1 MYTYGVVIFV
11 IDAFNKLILPKGNN
25 LDQINRVL
33 TKLTAF
39 AKTNNVI
46 VFLVAHPTKMKKNE
60 NGLYDVPTLYDVSG
74 STDFKNQA
82 HCGYKIYRY
91 YEDLEK
97 EIKNETVFIN
107 MKTKYSFQGHIHAE
121 ISFNYNP
128 VNGRFHGDRLK
139 PNYTSMISLEK
150 PNH

>member
-60 NGLYDVPTLYDVSG
+60 NGLYDVCL
-74 STDFKNQA
+74 
-82 HCGYKIYRY
+82 
-91 YEDLEK
+91 L
-97 EIKNETVFIN
+97 
-107 MKTKYSFQGHIHAE
+107 
-121 ISFNYNP
+121 
-128 VNGRFHGDRLK
+128 
-139 PNYTSMISLEK
+139 YTSDAADE
-150 PNH
+150 